1 MSSSCPSG
9 VERDRM
15 LENITKTSHRDLDE
29 ELKRKHVEIEDE
41 FGREQTRLQD
51 EFKKQKNNARELTL
65 SAIQPSNNQLK
76 ESIKKWDYEG
86 EIAHSMTAEW
96 LNSELKKRGY

>member
-41 FGREQTRLQD
+41 F
-51 EFKKQKNNARELTL
+51 KKQKNNARELL
-65 SAIQPSNNQLK
+65 YEQFNQAINQLK
-76 ESIKKWDYEG
+76 ESIKKGDYEG
-86 EIAHSMTAEW
+86 EIAHRMTAEW